1 LAPQNRS
8 AYRQLA
14 KFFRFLP
21 SLFGF
26 TIFESGSYIGKMQ
39 TTGDEIEKGG
49 LLSFPLE
56 DLAAALERG
65 LGIGSGARFRCTS
78 SAMLAQ

>member
-1 LAPQNRS
+1 
-8 AYRQLA
+8 
-14 KFFRFLP
+14 
-21 SLFGF
+21 
-26 TIFESGSYIGKMQ
+26 MQ

-56 DLAAALERG
+56 DLAAAPERG
-65 LGIGSGARFRCTS
+65 LGSGSGARFRCTS